1 MKINWLNK
9 NVWKQ
14 NLKSTFICF
23 ISCSIGM
30 MLTTVFFMTIS
41 IAFQFVVSVLASFIL
56 SFTVL
61 ALWNITFKNI
71 YYKEAIKS
79 SYHTSFISIIIM
91 MVISYLFMIL
101 LQPKFP
107 SHQMSMSSNV
117 SMNMNVLSA
126 FPLMLLSMVVGLIV
140 ALPFNYYILHKTGRA
155 CHT

>member
-1 MKINWLNK
+1 MKINWLDK

-30 MLTTVFFMTIS
+30 MLTTLFFMTIS

-61 ALWNITFKNI
+61 AFWNIIVKKI

-79 SYHTSFISIIIM
+79 SYYTSFISIIIM
-91 MVISYLFMIL
+91 MVISYLFMLL
-101 LQPKFP
+101 LQPYS
-107 SHQMSMSSNV
+107 SHQMSMSSTV
-117 SMNMNVLSA
+117 SMNMNVLSV
-126 FPLMLLSMVVGLIV
+126 FPLMLISMVVGLLV